1 MKQLS
6 FVFFALLWSCGSK
19 STAEATSTQYAETLP
34 EAPATTPAPAL
45 PPSADAHDLPVA
57 GESLQQFVPAGYFIQ
72 HEARGDINQDGMAD
86 AALVLRETA
95 DSTSERALVVVLGQ
109 AASPK
114 YKLADAGWTAIGP
127 QCTTDGYCIR
137 SHEQLAIAQGA
148 ISLELYEPG
157 PAGNLFTT
165 YRYIAGNV
173 QLTERATFFQGAG
186 GASGCHEDLL
196 TGVIKSEEINRMKE
210 PEESTQTTKQV
221 KPVKILLHDSNPDE
235 MGNDNIHL

>member
-1 MKQLS
+1 M
-6 FVFFALLWSCGSK
+6 
-19 STAEATSTQYAETLP
+19 
-34 EAPATTPAPAL
+34 
-45 PPSADAHDLPVA
+45 A
-57 GESLQQFVPAGYFIQ
+57 GETLQQFVPAGYFIQ
-72 HEARGDINQDGMAD
+72 HEAQGDINQDGIAD

-95 DSTSERALVVVLGQ
+95 DSTSERAFVVVLGQ
-109 AASPK
+109 TISPK

-127 QCTTDGYCIR
+127 QCITDGYPIR

-165 YRYIAGNV
+165 YRYIDGNV
-173 QLTERATFFQGAG
+173 QLTERETFFQGAG

-196 TGVIKSEEINRMKE
+196 KGVVKSEEINRMKE
-210 PEESTQTTKQV
+210 PEESTQTTKQI

-235 MGNDNIHL
+235 MSNDNIHL